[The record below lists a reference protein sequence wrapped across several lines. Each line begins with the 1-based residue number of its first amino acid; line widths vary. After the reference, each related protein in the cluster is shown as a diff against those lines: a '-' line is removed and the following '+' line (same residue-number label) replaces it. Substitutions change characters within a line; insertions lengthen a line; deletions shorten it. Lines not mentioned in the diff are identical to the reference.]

1 MDVNI
6 LYLIAWTVATFG
18 WPLAVGAIH
27 GSKHGA
33 INGGFLAAGAGIVN
47 LIILFAMV
55 AGLGHWYKGVYVWL
69 ATSWCLFIAILVKQM
84 KK

>member
-33 INGGFLAAGAGIVN
+33 INGSFLAAGAGIVN
-47 LIILFAMV
+47 LIILVAMV
-55 AGLGHWYKGVYVWL
+55 LYMGNHGIPVWL
-69 ATSWCLFIAILVKQM
+69 ASSWCLFIAILVKQM